1 MAEEL
6 GINDSTSQNDCERLM
21 TKCIALISEHASPL
35 GIFGGADSGG
45 QNVYVGQLAKHLA
58 AIGYKVDVFTRR
70 DSDELPEIIRWIDG
84 VRVINVPAGPAK
96 YVRKEDMLPYMEEF
110 TGYVLN
116 FCQKPS
122 WSEGI
127 NTWHAPKYDLIHAN
141 FWMSAMVA
149 AEIKKILGIPFVVT
163 FHALGRVRRFWQGDA
178 DEFPD
183 SRFAIE
189 DRIVAEA
196 DRIIAECPQDEQDLL
211 HLYNANKEN
220 ITIIPCGCDES
231 EFWQVEKT
239 TARQKLGLPIDDNLI
254 LQLGRLV
261 PRKGI
266 DTVIRAFGCLVRRY
280 QIKTKLLIVGGES
293 EKPDPHLTPEI
304 GRLQTIAREEG
315 VESFVTFVGCRQR
328 EVLKYYYSAAD
339 VFLTTPLYEPFG
351 ITPLEAMACGTPVIG
366 SNVGGVKYTVKDGET
381 GYLVPPNR
389 PDAVAERIAHLYQN
403 PQELHCL
410 GRQAIH
416 RVHQMFTWKQVTSA
430 VAALY
435 EEVLMTAKRYQQ
447 TRIRIKEEI
456 LQEVPCGSQPQRE
469 PITTTSNNRRFLSVS
484 ETDTKSFHLPHSSS
498 SLSRF
503 PHIPDAP
510 SSSVFSLID
519 YSFADAISALEKS
532 RQTLAPAIVEAAT
545 AIGACFA
552 LGGKVLVCGNG
563 GSAADAQHFAAEF
576 VGKLRCSQRSG
587 LPVIALTADSSFLT
601 AWANDVGYEYVF
613 SRQVE
618 TFAQPGDLLIGISTT
633 GRSRNLIEAFKTAR
647 AAGIHSIALLGG
659 DGGELL
665 SLADLAVVVPAT
677 DTQRIQEVQH
687 LVLHLLCE
695 LVEGQLREPHSL
707 YLSQSCSS

>member
-1 MAEEL
+1 
-6 GINDSTSQNDCERLM
+6 M

-35 GIFGGADSGG
+35 GTFGGVDSGG

-58 AIGYKVDVFTRR
+58 AIGYEVDVFTRR
-70 DSDELPEIIRWIDG
+70 DNDELPEIIQWMDG

-96 YVRKEDMLPYMEEF
+96 YVRKEDMLPYMKEF
-110 TGYVLN
+110 TAYVLN
-116 FCQKPS
+116 FCQKSP
-122 WSEGI
+122 WIKGI
-127 NTWHAPKYDLIHAN
+127 NTWSTPKYDLIHAN

-149 AEIKKILGIPFVVT
+149 AEIKRILGIPFVVT

-183 SRFAIE
+183 RRFTIE
-189 DRIVAEA
+189 DSIVAEA

-211 HLYNANKEN
+211 RLYNAKQEN
-220 ITIIPCGCDES
+220 ITIIPCGFDET

-239 TARQKLGLPIDDNLI
+239 TARQHLGLPLDENLI

-261 PRKGI
+261 PRKGV
-266 DTVIRAFGCLVRRY
+266 DTVIRAFGCLLRQY
-280 QIKTKLLIVGGES
+280 HIQAKLLIVGGES
-293 EKPDPHLTPEI
+293 EEPDPDLTPEI
-304 GRLQTIAREEG
+304 SRLQAIATEEG
-315 VESFVTFVGCRQR
+315 VESFVNFAGRRQR

-339 VFLTTPLYEPFG
+339 IFLTTPLYEPFG

-381 GYLVPPNR
+381 GYLVPPNN
-389 PDAVAERIAHLYQN
+389 PDAIAEKIAYLYKN
-403 PQELHCL
+403 PQVLHCL
-410 GRQAIH
+410 GRQAIQ

-430 VAALY
+430 VTALY
-435 EEVLMTAKRYQQ
+435 EEVLITAKLYKQ
-447 TRIRIKEEI
+447 TRIRISEEI
-456 LQEVPCGSQPQRE
+456 LQEVPYNSQPQRE
-469 PITTTSNNRRFLSVS
+469 RLTTTSNECRFLTISH
-484 ETDTKSFHLPHSSS
+484 TLTPL
-498 SLSRF
+498 LS
-503 PHIPDAP
+503 P
-510 SSSVFSLID
+510 SPQLQSPSPSVFTLID
-519 YSFADAISALEKS
+519 YSFAAAISALEKS

-545 AIGACFA
+545 AISTCFA

-576 VGKLRCSQRSG
+576 VGKFRCSQRQG
-587 LPVIALTADSSFLT
+587 LPVIALTADSSFLS

-647 AAGIHSIALLGG
+647 EAHINSIALLGG

-665 SLADLAVVVPAT
+665 SLADLAVLVPAT

-687 LVLHLLCE
+687 LILHLLCE
-695 LVEGQLREPHSL
+695 LVEEEIEEGRRQRAER
-707 YLSQSCSS
+707 SCGAEVPSVEQTSVGRRKEAEEIY